1 MSMNNKLIISII
13 TMAALCG
20 AEASAMSAKE
30 IVEKSEK
37 AVRGNSQVVVCEMT
51 IRTRRWTRTLRVKN
65 WEDRLARKS
74 FTEILAPRADAG
86 NRFLM
91 INRDRLMWQ
100 YNPRVGKEIKIHPSM
115 MLQSWMGSD
124 FTNDDIVK
132 ESSMIED
139 YHHTLAGTKTVDGH
153 RCHWIT
159 MKPLPGAA
167 VVWGSLTSY
176 VRTSDCLPVR
186 IEYYDQRGKL
196 KKALSFGNYR
206 VMGGRLIPST
216 YKMTSMK
223 KRRDIDEGVE
233 EFTLMEIK
241 NASFDLAI
249 DASIFTIQNLK
260 RR

>member
-1 MSMNNKLIISII
+1 MTQKSIIISFI
-13 TMAALCG
+13 TIVAFSGVEAA
-20 AEASAMSAKE
+20 AMTAKE

-37 AVRGNSQVVVCEMT
+37 AMRGNSQVAVCEMT
-51 IRTRRWTRTLRVKN
+51 IKTRRWTRTLKVKN
-65 WEDRLARKS
+65 WENRIIRKS
-74 FTEILAPRADAG
+74 FTEVLAPKADAG

-91 INRDRLMWQ
+91 VNRDRLMWQ

-159 MKPLPGAA
+159 MKPKQGAA
-167 VVWGSLTSY
+167 VVWGSLVSY
-176 VRTSDCLPVR
+176 ARTADCLPVR
-186 IEYYDQRGKL
+186 LEYYDQHGKL
-196 KKALSFGNYR
+196 KKVLSFSNFR
-206 VMGGRLIPST
+206 EMGGRVIPVT
-216 YKMTSMK
+216 YRMTTMK
-223 KRRDIDEGVE
+223 KRRESDDGDVE
-233 EFTLMEIK
+233 EYTLMEIR
-241 NASFDLAI
+241 NASFDIPI
-249 DASIFTIQNLK
+249 DDSVFTIQNLK